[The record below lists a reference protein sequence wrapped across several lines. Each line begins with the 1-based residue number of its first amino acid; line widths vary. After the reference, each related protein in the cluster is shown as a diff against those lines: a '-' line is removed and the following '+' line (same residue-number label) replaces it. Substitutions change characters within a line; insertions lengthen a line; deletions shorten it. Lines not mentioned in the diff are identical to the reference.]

1 MMHGGEDDAL
11 LALERR
17 SQLELAKDLYRGTE
31 AMPTLDSLW
40 TPEESDDELRERA
53 DQCGLYGPDY
63 LPTSHRWW
71 TGFTPV
77 VGQPARDEASPPIV
91 EPPPIAVV
99 PVRST
104 HVATWIA
111 IAGGRYQL
119 GLTAV
124 QARSL
129 ARALAEATVQWATSD
144 PDATLRDVDEAERM
158 GGNPSWLEPRLAA
171 AFPAREVE
179 LERFTICATPV
190 TNGEYADFVAASGA
204 RPPSTWNAGRPTA
217 PLEHPVIGVS
227 WIEANVFAEWANARL
242 PAEDEW
248 ELAARNH
255 GASLFP
261 WGDAFGDRLTW
272 MIAQPFYEGW
282 RVGSRAELA
291 SRAGVHDLVTARSE
305 WTASQFAPSSGATVA
320 ALQAFY
326 PGFDEHGWIRR
337 GLQGAQL
344 APCSVSRCPSDPTW
358 QADGTG
364 FRLVQR

>member
-1 MMHGGEDDAL
+1 
-11 LALERR
+11 
-17 SQLELAKDLYRGTE
+17 
-31 AMPTLDSLW
+31 MPTSADSTAL
-40 TPEESDDELRERA
+40 TTYQLHT
-53 DQCGLYGPDY
+53 G
-63 LPTSHRWW
+63 W

-282 RVGSRAELA
+282 RVGSRPESAPCGRARFGDRALGVDRVAVRAVERRDGRSPA
-291 SRAGVHDLVTARSE
+291 SNRIGVRRARLD
-305 WTASQFAPSSGATVA
+305 
-320 ALQAFY
+320 
-326 PGFDEHGWIRR
+326 RR

-344 APCSVSRCPSDPTW
+344 APCSVSAVHRVPPRPALKAR
-358 QADGTG
+358 QGHLAP
-364 FRLVQR
+364 